1 SAARQALDN
10 AQETG
15 AQESLGAAWRSLGK
29 VASQRPEGVTV
40 EGKTYQAEA
49 CFKNSEKI
57 FADVGADAER
67 AHTLRAWGE
76 YELALGN
83 KARGRKLWAEAKEI
97 FQRLD
102 VPAEVKRMEKE
113 QD

>member
-1 SAARQALDN
+1 M
-10 AQETG
+10 
-15 AQESLGAAWRSLGK
+15 
-29 VASQRPEGVTV
+29 
-40 EGKTYQAEA
+40 
-49 CFKNSEKI
+49 
-57 FADVGADAER
+57 
-67 AHTLRAWGE
+67 RAWGE